1 MNKLEFKYHCAIAA
15 AIKASEAIME
25 IYVTDFST
33 NLKGDGSPVTIAD
46 LTSSDIIAQYLAPTS
61 IPITGEESTK
71 KPYAIRKNWKES
83 WCVDPLDGT
92 KEFVRK
98 NGEFVVS
105 IALIR
110 NQQPHFG
117 VIASPVSKRI
127 IIGGADVTPAIFTF
141 EQFEN
146 PALWKELLPVSGV
159 NDPVVVI
166 SSRSHYA
173 GNLRSLIDKVERN
186 YGQVASAKMGSAL
199 KFFDLVQGKADVY
212 PRLAPT
218 MEWDIAAGHAIYKAV
233 GGEVVNVETNEPLVY
248 NKESLFNPFFVALK
262 KGVRF

>member
-1 MNKLEFKYHCAIAA
+1 MNSLEAKYSAA
-15 AIKASEAIME
+15 VLGAIKASEAIME
-25 IYVTDFST
+25 VYSTDFST
-33 NLKGDGSPVTIAD
+33 TIKGDGSPVTQAD
-46 LTSSDIIAQYLAPTS
+46 LTSSDIITQYLVPTS
-61 IPITGEESTK
+61 IPITGEETIK
-71 KPYAIRKNWKES
+71 KPYAIRKKWKES

-127 IIGGADVTPAIFTF
+127 IIGGADVTPTLFTF
-141 EQFEN
+141 DQFDN
-146 PALWKELLPVSGV
+146 PALWKELLPLSGV

-166 SSRSHYA
+166 SSRSNYA
-173 GNLRSLIDKVERN
+173 GNLRSLIDKVERK
-186 YGQVASAKMGSAL
+186 YGHVASAKMGSAL
-199 KFFDLVQGKADVY
+199 KFFDLVQGKADIY

-218 MEWDIAAGHAIYKAV
+218 MEWDIAAGHAIYKAI
-233 GGEVVNVETNEPLVY
+233 GGEVVSVETNEPLVY